1 MVRWAEIVLAMEED
15 MRRIQVVI
23 QEVDDATA
31 DPPKQLATFALPE
44 ADLASLRPETALDD
58 LEATTHQTGNAIL
71 RRRLQAQWDVVDAA
85 LAEHYRQRLFPPARP
100 SRRPGRRKG
109 R

>member
-15 MRRIQVVI
+15 MRRIQIVI

-31 DPPKQLATFALPE
+31 DPPKQLATFSLPE

-71 RRRLQAQWDVVDAA
+71 RRTLQAQWDVVDAA
-85 LAEHYRQRLFPPARP
+85 LAEQYRQRLSPPACP

>member
-1 MVRWAEIVLAMEED
+1 

-23 QEVDDATA
+23 QEIDDVTTE
-31 DPPKQLATFALPE
+31 PPKQLATFDLPQ

-58 LEATTHQTGNAIL
+58 LEATTQQTGNAIL
-71 RRRLQAQWDVVDAA
+71 RRTLQAQWDVVDAA
-85 LAEHYRQRLFPPARP
+85 LAEQYRRRLSPPR
-100 SRRPGRRKG
+100 SDRRRTGRRKS

>member
-1 MVRWAEIVLAMEED
+1 MRRSVLAMEED

-23 QEVDDATA
+23 QEVDDASTQ
-31 DPPKQLATFALPE
+31 PPTQLASFDLPQ
-44 ADLASLRPETALDD
+44 ADLAALRPETALDD

-71 RRRLQAQWDVVDAA
+71 RRALQAQWDVVDAA
-85 LAEHYRQRLFPPARP
+85 LAEQYRQRLSPPERDG
-100 SRRPGRRKG
+100 RRSGRRKG

>member
-1 MVRWAEIVLAMEED
+1 

-23 QEVDDATA
+23 QEVDDASSE
-31 DPPKQLATFALPE
+31 PPKELATFDLPE

-58 LEATTHQTGNAIL
+58 LEATTHQAGNAIL
-71 RRRLQAQWDVVDAA
+71 RRTLQAQWDVVDAA
-85 LAEHYRQRLFPPARP
+85 LAEQYRTRLSPPERD
-100 SRRPGRRKG
+100 RRRHGRRQS

>member
-1 MVRWAEIVLAMEED
+1 

-23 QEVDDATA
+23 QEVDDASSE
-31 DPPKQLATFALPE
+31 PPKQLATFSLPE

-58 LEATTHQTGNAIL
+58 LEATTHTTGNAIL
-71 RRRLQAQWDVVDAA
+71 RRTLQAQWDLVDAA
-85 LAEHYRQRLFPPARP
+85 LAEQYRQRLSPPERP
-100 SRRPGRRKG
+100 SRRALRRKS

>member
-1 MVRWAEIVLAMEED
+1 

-23 QEVDDATA
+23 QEVDDATT
-31 DPPKQLATFALPE
+31 DPPKQLATFDLPQ

-58 LEATTHQTGNAIL
+58 LEASTHQTGSAIL
-71 RRRLQAQWDVVDAA
+71 RRTLQAQWDVVDAA
-85 LAEHYRQRLFPPARP
+85 LAEQYRTRLSPPVRD
-100 SRRPGRRKG
+100 RRRIGRRKS

>member
-1 MVRWAEIVLAMEED
+1 

-23 QEVDDATA
+23 QEVDDATT
-31 DPPKQLATFALPE
+31 DPPKQLATFDLPQ

-58 LEATTHQTGNAIL
+58 LEATTHQVGNAIL
-71 RRRLQAQWDVVDAA
+71 RRTLQAQWDVLDAA
-85 LAEHYRQRLFPPARP
+85 LAEQYRTRLSPPERP
-100 SRRPGRRKG
+100 SRRTGRRNS

>member
-1 MVRWAEIVLAMEED
+1 MEGY

-31 DPPKQLATFALPE
+31 EPPKQLATFSLPE

-58 LEATTHQTGNAIL
+58 LEASTHTTGNAIL
-71 RRRLQAQWDVVDAA
+71 RRTLQAQWDVVDAA
-85 LAEHYRQRLFPPARP
+85 LAEQYRQRLSPPVRD
-100 SRRPGRRKG
+100 RRRVGRRKG

>member
-1 MVRWAEIVLAMEED
+1 MEED

-23 QEVDDATA
+23 HEVDDASTE
-31 DPPKQLATFALPE
+31 PPKQLASFDLPQ

-58 LEATTHQTGNAIL
+58 LEATTHQVGNAIL
-71 RRRLQAQWDVVDAA
+71 RRTLQAQWDVLDAA
-85 LAEHYRQRLFPPARP
+85 LAEQYRTRLSPPERD
-100 SRRPGRRKG
+100 RRRTGRRQS